1 MDAKNLEPL
10 LAFGWLLPVERIV
23 LHSLLDISIL
33 QFDQLRYIVVLLLW
47 EVIQFLYK
55 RIVVSIEQRV
65 RQSYTLVR
73 VHSHELV
80 RSVVDLFLEHLEL
93 VPLRSVLF
101 WRLDPILKH
110 KVLLDNEGEPVLH
123 FHAEERT

>member
-23 LHSLLDISIL
+23 LHSLLDLSIL

-93 VPLRSVLF
+93 IPLRSVFF

-110 KVLLDNEGEPVLH
+110 KVLFDNEGKPVLH